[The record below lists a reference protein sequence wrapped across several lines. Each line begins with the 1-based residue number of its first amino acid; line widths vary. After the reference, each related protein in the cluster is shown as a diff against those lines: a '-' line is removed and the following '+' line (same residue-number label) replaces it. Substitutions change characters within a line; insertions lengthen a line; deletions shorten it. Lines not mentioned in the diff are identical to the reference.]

1 MKSIDKQYFPQGE
14 HIEETLD
21 VLERILK
28 AYATPSFGSISKR
41 DADIMLFMALQD
53 LGILDATPSIYD
65 VIQLLHVTRS
75 KARNLIYECSL
86 RRQEEQDLDQ
96 ELKAL
101 IVKPIFLKDGDK
113 ICIEVDNPLLIDY
126 IRQCLKK
133 LGHITDS
140 SFNNE
145 LVKMT
150 PEAFSALYTDLL
162 PEASIEIINR
172 KFVALGVQDEKGPLS
187 VVKKVVA
194 IIARAALGRSGEMLA
209 ESTIS
214 ALGDW
219 LQGAFDRIPTDVER
233 LPGTIYEK
241 ILEA

>member
-1 MKSIDKQYFPQGE
+1 MKNIDKQNFPQGQE
-14 HIEETLD
+14 IDKTLD

-28 AYATPSFGSISKR
+28 AYSNPSFGSISKR
-41 DADIMLFMALQD
+41 DTDIMLFMALQD
-53 LGILDATPSIYD
+53 LGILDTPPSIYD

-75 KARNLIYECSL
+75 RARNLIYECSL
-86 RRQEEQDLDQ
+86 RRQEEQNLDQ
-96 ELKAL
+96 DLREL
-101 IVKPIFLKDGDK
+101 IVKPIFLRDGDK
-113 ICIEVDNPLLIDY
+113 VCIEVDNPLLIDY
-126 IRQCLKK
+126 IRQRLKGLK
-133 LGHITDS
+133 HITDS

-162 PEASIEIINR
+162 PEESIDAINR
-172 KFVALGVQDEKGPLS
+172 KFVALGVQDEKGPLG

-209 ESTIS
+209 ESTINTI
-214 ALGDW
+214 GGW
-219 LQGAFDRIPTDVER
+219 LQGRFDDIPNNVDG

-241 ILEA
+241 LLEA